1 MKYWSM
7 LTSRADAYAAH
18 STWKDFALVK
28 MCLFAMG
35 LLMGMSLPK
44 AAKRWCAC
52 LASVA
57 FVATWVVLMLRFLPY
72 LTGEKE

>member
-7 LTSRADAYAAH
+7 LTNRADAYAAH

-28 MCLFAMG
+28 MCMFAMG

-44 AAKRWCAC
+44 AAKPC

-57 FVATWVVLMLRFLPY
+57 FVAAWVVLMLRFLPY

>member
-7 LTSRADAYAAH
+7 LTNRADAYAAH

-28 MCLFAMG
+28 MCMFAMG
-35 LLMGMSLPK
+35 LLMGMSLP
-44 AAKRWCAC
+44 KRWCAC